1 MRLRRFLMTEP
12 TETSLSQ
19 WLGVVGD
26 GHPGTGT
33 EKMPR
38 ISLANSEALAARAY
52 GTERRASAD
61 VGYRSLQSIGHRG
74 FRNPETATEANGW
87 QLPSV
92 HHSID
97 GHLRHA
103 HQFGD
108 LSHRKEPDIWNLGHP
123 TYPFLDLCTL

>member
-87 QLPSV
+87 QAVAEGKGVTERSPALATRLAAQRRADSRAGGA
-92 HHSID
+92 S
-97 GHLRHA
+97 
-103 HQFGD
+103 
-108 LSHRKEPDIWNLGHP
+108 
-123 TYPFLDLCTL
+123 